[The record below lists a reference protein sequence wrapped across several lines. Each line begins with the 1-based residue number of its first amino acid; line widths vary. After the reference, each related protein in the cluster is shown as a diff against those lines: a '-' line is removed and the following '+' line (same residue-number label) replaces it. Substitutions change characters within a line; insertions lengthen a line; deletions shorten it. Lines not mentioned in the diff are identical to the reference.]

1 MGRCPECESWNS
13 LVQQKTASSTGLG
26 SQGDITA
33 YDLASLSTADFPRIP
48 LSGTEVNRV
57 LGGGIVPGA
66 LILLGGDPG
75 VGKSTL
81 LLQMADDVARTAG
94 STVYVTGEESPEQIK
109 LRADRLKIAGRG
121 VRIIAE
127 TDLDEVLPN
136 VVPTELLLIDS
147 IQTMFVREAQSGP
160 GTISQVRECTLR
172 LLQWSKKTGVP
183 VLIAGH
189 VTKDGAIAGPRLL
202 EHMVDVVLY
211 LEGEGVTSH
220 RILRGVKNRFG
231 STSEVGIFEMGDGG
245 LSEVKNASKVFLSS
259 RGSAG
264 PGSVVVPTME
274 GTRPLLVEVQALVT
288 PTGAPIPRRVSNGFD
303 AARLA
308 LLTAVLSKH
317 GRLNLSSSDVFVN
330 VVGGLRVTEPAADL
344 GVALAIASSLRDKP
358 VGPDCVAV
366 GEIGLSGELRP
377 VSHSARRIKEAES
390 LGFGSGIVPE
400 GLDPELVVTKNFR
413 VMAAAN
419 LRQAIELTL

>member
-1 MGRCPECESWNS
+1 
-13 LVQQKTASSTGLG
+13 
-26 SQGDITA
+26 
-33 YDLASLSTADFPRIP
+33 
-48 LSGTEVNRV
+48 
-57 LGGGIVPGA
+57 
-66 LILLGGDPG
+66 
-75 VGKSTL
+75 
-81 LLQMADDVARTAG
+81 
-94 STVYVTGEESPEQIK
+94 
-109 LRADRLKIAGRG
+109 
-121 VRIIAE
+121 
-127 TDLDEVLPN
+127 
-136 VVPTELLLIDS
+136 
-147 IQTMFVREAQSGP
+147 
-160 GTISQVRECTLR
+160 
-172 LLQWSKKTGVP
+172 
-183 VLIAGH
+183 
-189 VTKDGAIAGPRLL
+189 
-202 EHMVDVVLY
+202 
-211 LEGEGVTSH
+211 
-220 RILRGVKNRFG
+220 
-231 STSEVGIFEMGDGG
+231 
-245 LSEVKNASKVFLSS
+245 
-259 RGSAG
+259 
-264 PGSVVVPTME
+264 
-274 GTRPLLVEVQALVT
+274 VT

-419 LRQAIELTL
+419 LRQAIELSL